1 VTNNTQVFMEFVP
14 LPQKLKDL
22 NNLDVDQIQSLNLVD
37 VVCADDLPSNPSEL
51 DPQDSGSDLES
62 FVQDSRDSNDYD
74 GIWVTNNNNLMIYVK
89 LKK

>member
-1 VTNNTQVFMEFVP
+1 MEFVP
-14 LPQKLKDL
+14 VPQKLKDL
-22 NNLDVDQIQSLNLVD
+22 NNLDVDQIQSLNRVD
-37 VVCADDLPSNPSEL
+37 VVWAEDFPSNPSEF